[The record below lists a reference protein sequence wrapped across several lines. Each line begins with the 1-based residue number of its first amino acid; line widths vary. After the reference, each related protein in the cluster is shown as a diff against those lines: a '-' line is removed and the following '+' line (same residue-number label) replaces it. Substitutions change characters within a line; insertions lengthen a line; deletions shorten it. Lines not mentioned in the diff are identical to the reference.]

1 MTSFSL
7 RSVIGGTLTHCGVE
21 RRRGLHARGGAASHC
36 KHSSLTNKVLLLII
50 NGNEG
55 GSERSVVVV
64 RCVVW
69 VGVVNVCVCVFA
81 PYRR

>member
-7 RSVIGGTLTHCGVE
+7 RSVIGGTLTHCCVE
-21 RRRGLHARGGAASHC
+21 GGARTPGGGGAPSHC

-55 GSERSVVVV
+55 GSERSEVVVG
-64 RCVVW
+64 CVAG
-69 VGVVNVCVCVFA
+69 VGVSPSRCCSDQV
-81 PYRR
+81 

>member
-1 MTSFSL
+1 M
-7 RSVIGGTLTHCGVE
+7 VWKEGGACTP
-21 RRRGLHARGGAASHC
+21 RGGAASHC

-64 RCVVW
+64 GCVVW